1 MSLINDALKRAKEA
15 QRKNVSSGV
24 TPMRPIEVRR
34 RERDF
39 SVFLPVLIILL
50 LVAAVFFIGL
60 ALASRKEKMIVVG
73 PAISVT
79 QTVGTVAGPAINPPA
94 DVSPAPPPVIGS
106 AAINTNAPRQT
117 RIQGIVY
124 DPVHPWAIINGKTVY
139 VGDFVDGRRVTAI
152 SHSTITLAGNG
163 RTNTFNVGDR

>member
-15 QRKNVSSGV
+15 QQKNISSGA
-24 TPMRPIEVRR
+24 TPMRPIETRR

-39 SVFLPVLIILL
+39 RWVPAVLIVLL
-50 LVAAVFFIGL
+50 MVAAVFFIGL
-60 ALASRKEKMIVVG
+60 AMASRKEKVIVVA

-79 QTVGTVAGPAINPPA
+79 QTVETVAGPASNPPTDA
-94 DVSPAPPPVIGS
+94 SSELPAAIGP

-124 DPVHPWAIINGKTVY
+124 DPMHPWAIVNGKTVY
-139 VGDFVDGRRVTAI
+139 VGDVVDGRRVTAI
-152 SHSTITLAGNG
+152 SRSTITLVGDG
-163 RTNTFNVGDR
+163 QTNTFVVGDQ